1 METIELTTLIAV
13 FSEMLGIGLWALLFI
28 ALGTAVA
35 FIALLWREKGVRAQR
50 LLRAQLVGIAGGIL
64 ALVIMVRVSASGFTD
79 AGGPADWLL
88 IAFVFLLG
96 WVGSTILTYSAMGWR
111 SLACPMRQRQ
121 ATMTNSH

>member
-96 WVGSTILTYSAMGWR
+96 WVGSTILIYSAMGWR
-111 SLACPMRQRQ
+111 SVGCPMRRRQ
-121 ATMTNSH
+121 ATMNSH